1 MQREEIQQP
10 ERVSRPLTLG
20 ELVALLGLL
29 ATTFAVG
36 ITMGYLLAI

>member
-1 MQREEIQQP
+1 MPVLKDDQQTP
-10 ERVSRPLTLG
+10 TRPLTLG

-36 ITMGYLLAI
+36 ITVGYLLAM